1 MDLGDV
7 GISTRK
13 VTLAPD
19 LMAEPRP
26 PLAPRRSIQNVIE
39 KRPRRCPRRQTKGF
53 GTKLPRR
60 RRKSLETFNV
70 PRLTG
75 GFVR

>member
-1 MDLGDV
+1 MSLE
-7 GISTRK
+7 
-13 VTLAPD
+13 TL
-19 LMAEPRP
+19 E
-26 PLAPRRSIQNVIE
+26 RSFAWVFASRDPE
-39 KRPRRCPRRQTKGF
+39 KYFKGF